1 MPLVVAHTRWTG
13 HVRARA
19 RARLRR
25 TDDVHHAVRGGT
37 PEGHRH
43 VHGGARLQRFAL
55 PAGAPATP
63 SALHGKEGVAGSS
76 PAEGLAQMPR
86 RKRGFRA
93 PASSSS
99 AVAERLVGPFW
110 VTGLVAVARVGVGAR
125 PLP

>member
-43 VHGGARLQRFAL
+43 VHGVARLQRFAL
-55 PAGAPATP
+55 PAGEPATP

-76 PAEGLAQMPR
+76 PAEGSPR
-86 RKRGFRA
+86 SPAKRGV
-93 PASSSS
+93 S
-99 AVAERLVGPFW
+99 LVGGGASP
-110 VTGLVAVARVGVGAR
+110 GRVGSIARAGAG
-125 PLP
+125 